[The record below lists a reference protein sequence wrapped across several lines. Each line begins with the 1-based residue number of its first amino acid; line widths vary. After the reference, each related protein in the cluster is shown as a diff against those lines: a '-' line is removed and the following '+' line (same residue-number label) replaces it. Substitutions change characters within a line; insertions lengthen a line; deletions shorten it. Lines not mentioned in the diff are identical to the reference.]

1 MPRIEN
7 PLMFSDLKYALRS
20 LRQSPGFTVIAV
32 ATLALCIGANS
43 AIFSVVHAILLKP
56 YPWPD
61 SDKLVYAYN
70 SYPLIGLQNAGV
82 SIPDYLDRRAGV
94 SGFADTAM
102 FTTRSFNLAS
112 DGEPER
118 IIGLRA
124 TPSLFT
130 TLQSSAMLGRVFT
143 DAEAQPDTDKFI
155 VLSHALWKNRFG
167 ASPVIAGTTI
177 RLNTEIYTVLGV
189 MPEGFYFPSPRVQ
202 AWVPFAFTA
211 AEKTDDERGNEYS
224 SSIARLKP
232 GATLES
238 VQRDLDAIQTRNAER
253 LPDSRGF
260 WKTSGFGGRVA
271 GFLEQ
276 NVANIRGMLWLV
288 QAGVAA
294 ALLIGCANVASL
306 LLARAVARERE
317 LAIRAALGAGRARLM
332 RLLLTE
338 SLLLFLAGG
347 GLGLFVAWW
356 SVGACN
362 SLGLST
368 LPRAFGVQLDFS
380 VFAFTLLCALLTGLG
395 FGALPA
401 WSASRGDAAAALK
414 EAGTRGS
421 AGKRTTF
428 LRAALVVGEI
438 ALAVML
444 LSTAGL
450 LVRSFEKLQ
459 QENPGFNPGGVI
471 SAQLTLPRAKY
482 DKPEKRT
489 AFTDTVLARLRAL
502 PGVTAAGLTDVLPF
516 TGSNS
521 QGSYSSPDITV
532 PAGAPAPHGQQR
544 FVDPGYFKT
553 LGLTLLRGRLLTEA
567 DTATTQKV
575 VVVDR
580 LLADKYWPGQD
591 PLGKRINRGDDKN
604 PQIWNIVGVVAP
616 IKFQSLEENLQKET
630 LYYPYAQ
637 QPGTNFILVVK
648 TTGDPTLLAATVRE
662 VVRATDPEQPVYD
675 VKTMQQRMD
684 DVALA
689 RRAPMVLLSLFSG
702 VALLLAVLGVYGV
715 LAFSVA
721 RRTSEFGVR
730 IALGAS
736 AGDIAT
742 LVLRQGARL
751 VLMGI
756 GAGLAG
762 YLALSSVVGNLLYGI
777 AATDPTTLALAPIV
791 LALAAFAACLLPVRK
806 ATRVNP
812 LEALRA
818 E

>member
-1 MPRIEN
+1 M
-7 PLMFSDLKYALRS
+7 LTDLRYALRS
-20 LRQSPGFTVIAV
+20 LAKTPGFTVVAV
-32 ATLALCIGANS
+32 LTLALCIGANS

-61 SDKLVYAYN
+61 SDRLVYVYN
-70 SYPLIGLQNAGV
+70 TYPLMGLPNAGT
-82 SIPDYLDRRAGV
+82 SIPDYLDRRTGV
-94 SGFADTAM
+94 RGFADAAM
-102 FTTRSFNLAS
+102 FHSQSFNLAS
-112 DGEPER
+112 DSEPER

-130 TLQSSAMLGRVFT
+130 TLQSAPQLGRVFT
-143 DAEAQPDTDKFI
+143 DAEGQPGTDHVI

-167 ASPVIAGTTI
+167 ANPAIVGQTI

-189 MPEGFYFPSPRVQ
+189 MPESFYFPSPRVQ
-202 AWVPFAFTA
+202 AWVPFAFTP
-211 AEKTDDERGNEYS
+211 AEKTDSERGNEYS
-224 SSIARLKP
+224 SMIARLKP
-232 GATLES
+232 GADAGT

-253 LPDSRGF
+253 LTDNREF
-260 WKTSGFGGRVA
+260 YKNTGFGGRVI

-276 NVANIRGMLWLV
+276 NISNIRGMLWLV

-338 SLLLFLAGG
+338 SLFLFLFGG
-347 GLGLFVAWW
+347 ALGLLVAWW
-356 SVGACN
+356 GVDALG

-380 VFAFTLLCALLTGLG
+380 VFAFTLACALLTGLG

-401 WSASRGDAAAALK
+401 WSASRGDAATALK
-414 EAGTRGS
+414 EAGARGS
-421 AGKRTTF
+421 AGRRTAF

-438 ALAVML
+438 ALAIML

-459 QENPGFNPGGVI
+459 QENPGFSPGGVI
-471 SAQLTLPRAKY
+471 TAQLDLPAAKY
-482 DKPEKRT
+482 DKPEKRV
-489 AFTDTVLARLRAL
+489 AFADAALARLREL
-502 PGVTAAGLTDVLPF
+502 PGVRAAGLTTVLPF
-516 TGSNS
+516 IGNNS
-521 QGSYSSPDITV
+521 SGSYSSPDITV

-544 FVDPGYFKT
+544 IVDPGYFKAM
-553 LGLTLLRGRLLTEA
+553 GLTLLRGRSFTDA
-567 DTATTQKV
+567 DSGNAQKV
-575 VVVDR
+575 VIVDR
-580 LLADKYWPGQD
+580 LLSDRYWPGQD
-591 PLGKRINRGDDKN
+591 PIGKRINRGGDDAH
-604 PQIWNIVGVVAP
+604 PVTWIVVGVVAP
-616 IKFQSLEENLQKET
+616 IKFQSLDEDVKKET
-630 LYYPYAQ
+630 LYFPFAQ
-637 QPGTNFILVVK
+637 NPSTTVILAVK
-648 TTGDPTLLAATVRE
+648 TDGDPALLASAVRDA
-662 VVRATDPEQPVYD
+662 VRSADPEQPVFD

-684 DVALA
+684 NVAQT

-715 LAFSVA
+715 LAFSVTQ
-721 RRTSEFGVR
+721 RTSEFGVR
-730 IALGAS
+730 IALGALPR
-736 AGDIAT
+736 DIAA

-751 VLMGI
+751 VLIGI
-756 GAGLAG
+756 ATGLAG
-762 YLALSSVVGNLLYGI
+762 YLALSQVVGRLLYGI
-777 AATDPTTLALAPIV
+777 APTDPLTLAIAPFV
-791 LALAAFAACLLPVRK
+791 LALAALAACLVPVRR

-812 LEALRA
+812 ITALRA